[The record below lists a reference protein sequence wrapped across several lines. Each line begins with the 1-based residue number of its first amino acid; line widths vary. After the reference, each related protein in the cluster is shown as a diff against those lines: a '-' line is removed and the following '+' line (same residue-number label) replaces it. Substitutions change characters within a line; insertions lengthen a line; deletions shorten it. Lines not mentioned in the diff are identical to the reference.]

1 MDSNRF
7 LDLMLLKL
15 KNLHK
20 SSVSIIT
27 KEEK

>member
-7 LDLMLLKL
+7 LDLLLLKL

-20 SSVSIIT
+20 SSVLIIT
-27 KEEK
+27 KKEK